1 MRSAAARLLWL
12 CFLLAPGAGPVWAG
26 EPDPSTEVILR
37 VKPAVALVITEVSGT
52 VHLICPSKGRQ
63 EVPADPVQA
72 NGSGFL
78 ITPDGYLV
86 TNGHV
91 VQPYV
96 EEDPDTREAF
106 VRQAIEQRC
115 LDPALAEAKRR
126 AMAQELYQ
134 RIAPA
139 ARIDWKKSLTVVLSN
154 RERYVADVKAFSPPL
169 QEHPG
174 RQITAETGQAVESGK
189 DVAILKIDASNLPT
203 IPFGDSDQSK
213 R

>member
-1 MRSAAARLLWL
+1 MRSGAARLLWL
-12 CFLLAPGAGPVWAG
+12 SASLALGLGPAWAG

-37 VKPAVALVITEVSGT
+37 VKPAVALVMTEVSGA
-52 VHLICPSKGRQ
+52 VHLVCPTTGRQ
-63 EVPADPVQA
+63 EVPASPVQA

-106 VRQAIEQRC
+106 IRQAIGQRC
-115 LDPALAEAKRR
+115 LDPSLAGAKRQ
-126 AMAQELYQ
+126 AMTQELYA

-139 ARIDWKKSLTVVLSN
+139 ARIDWKKTLTVVL
-154 RERYVADVKAFSPPL
+154 EKVKIN
-169 QEHPG
+169 G
-174 RQITAETGQAVESGK
+174 
-189 DVAILKIDASNLPT
+189 KID
-203 IPFGDSDQSK
+203 SK
-213 R
+213 KFEAK